1 MMWLCDLEVL
11 MRAFKTITVTFKP
24 PSQHHAKRSFIYLNI
39 LKKKN
44 I

>member
-24 PSQHHAKRSFIYLNI
+24 PSQHHAKYKLYL
-39 LKKKN
+39 LEYS
-44 I
+44 